1 MLKSFFKLILT
12 VLSPV
17 LILLAGMIIS
27 FFCQFIYLR
36 TKGYKLKGS
45 IPKVKKPGILKRL
58 LIQFPNRLA
67 KDIYNREPLEFN
79 EYGLHLFCGEQGSGK
94 TTAVVELI
102 QRWKQRYPAMKV
114 ITNMDM
120 KGEDKRLTH
129 WRDIL
134 DYSNDIYG
142 TAVVIDEIQAWFS
155 SNESKNF
162 PPEMLAEISQQRKQ
176 RKAIVGTAQVFSRV
190 AKPIR
195 EQTHYIY
202 LPMTLFGCLTI
213 VRKTKREYWDDEKQR
228 FRKYCGIYF
237 FVHTD
242 EIRNAFDTYKKIERY
257 SKSGFSRPTW
267 LNGQEISLIHQEK

>member
-1 MLKSFFKLILT
+1 MLKSFFKLVLT
-12 VLSPV
+12 VLSPALV
-17 LILLAGMIIS
+17 LIAGMIIS
-27 FFCQFIYLR
+27 FFIQFIYLR

-67 KDIYNREPLEFN
+67 KDIYNRDPLEFN

-102 QRWKQRYPAMKV
+102 QRWRKRYPEMKV

-120 KGEDKRLTH
+120 KGEDKSITH

-134 DYSNDIYG
+134 EYSNDIYG

-155 SNESKNF
+155 SNESRNF

-195 EQTHYIY
+195 EQTHFIY

-257 SKSGFSRPTW
+257 SKAGFSRPDW
-267 LNGQEISLIHQEK
+267 MNEKEVQLIQQEK